1 MEENPGSIPGSGRSL
16 GEGNGHP
23 LHYFYLENYM
33 DRKAWHTSTWGCK
46 ESDTTERSTLEG
58 IMLKWKK
65 VRDRQILY
73 DLTCTQYLKNKTKVT
88 HNKTQVH
95 RKWD

>member
-1 MEENPGSIPGSGRSL
+1 MGR
-16 GEGNGHP
+16 E
-23 LHYFYLENYM
+23 
-33 DRKAWHTSTWGCK
+33 AWQASTWGCK
-46 ESDTTERSTLEG
+46 ESEWSTLEG

-88 HNKTQVH
+88 QNKTQAH
-95 RKWD
+95 RKWNQACSYQRQRWGRVLEECGQKAQNSL